1 MAYTKEQMASAAAV
15 IDSGKGVNKKVK
27 VSNASL
33 SAGSYEGAMARREA
47 SGGRVGDGRYDKDAY
62 VYRPETNTFYDTE
75 AIQKAKDSFTN
86 WMTAGKGANN
96 KNWGYDMS
104 DPEDV
109 NRYYSGQISKKYEA
123 GYGTD
128 SFSQWLKEN
137 GLPQADYFDSKYY
150 KDAYAS
156 VLADRVE
163 KQKAKNFKKAVA
175 REAWSTASDPMN
187 ITGDDI
193 AAAAQRIQLSNP
205 IYKDIELYNPKDSDS
220 SYDSYLSPAL
230 AEQTAQA
237 KEQKNRTG
245 KLSLDDVM
253 SDIARYQNRVNA
265 KVEQAQEQQQEE
277 TVKTQNIINTAIAD
291 SGFSVEIDKRVGLAR
306 DSKLKEYNSNKQ
318 KKQTASDIA
327 IAAMREAGYSNQDIQ
342 KAIRQDG
349 RLSYSESTEG
359 KANEAER
366 IARRD
371 SSDAT
376 SAKILN
382 GMDSFTQ
389 GAVDKAKRLGNMGT
403 SAQQGFSPISM
414 MEGYGMSA
422 QETQAVNNYVDTTR
436 AILETQGYNGLEID
450 NALRRADLGEYIP
463 TATARTNYATY
474 TLQECGL
481 TDEQIQQVLATYTEE
496 DWKNVD
502 KDMMASDYVENSMA
516 DQLANSIIS
525 MPIRAALSIACG
537 AVGLVDMS
545 AATISGRTEL
555 WKFTDELQDMSAW
568 WTQFAHDRNHKVI
581 STAAD
586 VGAEIMRMRATSLI
600 GSVLTPAATTTS
612 GSAAGTNF
620 LFNFMQKN
628 ASRMPFVAS
637 SIGNYYL
644 EAVNNGATPRMAAL
658 YATPAGLLEGY
669 LESLEMGEVLQ
680 HSFGMNIVGK
690 KIAASGL
697 SANFKQFAITKG
709 MPFINFALG
718 TIGEGLEEAASY
730 YGSSIARMAT
740 WDKGYEMDFS
750 EMWDNAK
757 GGLLIGGI
765 MNGLSMGAHTQ
776 SYKYASEIYKGTGG
790 NYAAYLDSF
799 MSAMHME
806 NMNDVQRQALID
818 KYNSGEINVSRDAA
832 INAGVE
838 IQTNAEVVAAKKQ
851 AVESAENDA
860 AVKVE
865 NANNKVTQ
873 AEQRL
878 ASIDDPDPVKKGK
891 KLTQAARE
899 LTSAKAAASQAAS
912 EGQKKVDTAT
922 ADYKSEAAKA
932 KRKNA
937 ANQQLV
943 DEYHASKYCSDIE
956 AETDIAVEAAVT
968 AEDIAS
974 LESLLQSEKEKLA
987 AMPYQ
992 NSKAAIR
999 RKDRIAKLE
1008 NQIASAKSS
1017 LNAAV
1022 SPAAVDPTANTN
1034 ADANTAQNGIDNIK
1048 NGVAQTANEKY
1059 NNNRGDING
1068 AENGSQAQA
1077 GGNAGISG
1085 QIVTVP
1091 YSGMA
1096 QGLPGMDGRAD
1107 YRGIGSPVKDIIRQQ
1122 GATPVDLRTASDPS
1136 SFYAAISEAKQ
1147 GNPHGAFVTAHD
1159 VSEYGDMKMFLS
1171 DDNGVGVAVTKDGD
1185 IVSVFKNPNISKARK
1200 AVSSILL
1207 TAIDNGGVKLDNYNG
1222 ELSRMYL
1229 AHGFIP
1235 VARTA
1240 FVDEYA
1246 PSDWNYERDGRPDII
1261 FWMHNGNDVETV
1273 ARNIGT
1279 QEMPDLKALPL
1290 MEYDEAAAYRDG
1302 LITKNASANSTLKDL
1317 GANTPTPA
1325 VQEAPQRA
1333 EQPVFRESRT
1343 ATNTL
1348 SKVVGEDVLQQLR
1361 EYEPNLLE
1369 HEVVSNSRSMEL
1381 AAQKIEEKGID
1392 GTEYE
1397 LLDDNR
1403 VWENGDADASMSII
1417 TKRIEDGDMMS
1428 AAILA
1433 QNLAERETKA
1443 GQQIQELAKW
1453 TKTSA
1458 GMVTEAA
1465 RNTQKAL
1472 ENAKPIVKDAVKS
1485 DTKAVKKANKK
1496 AQKEAAD
1503 AAGKKLA
1510 SDTAKSVDPAE
1521 LLARKIVN
1529 ATKPRTVEEA
1539 DFVKRVVQDLF
1550 GVAKESPIVTPGE
1563 ATDNTYSRVGKA
1575 YSDIGK
1581 YSDIWERAQE
1591 VVLQTMGDTPE
1602 VRQALAGYFT
1612 KENRPIVP
1620 ESLLKKAYKKA
1631 TDELG
1636 IDMSKLIRKTAGNV
1650 DAMRNELVNYLVST
1664 TGVSEDGAVAL
1675 AMEANRM
1682 FNNAEAQARAKY
1694 LRGVFRT
1701 KSFNEAAT
1709 NALIDIESMVNAGA
1723 LIDIEFADQ
1732 IEAKLNEKLRKA
1744 IKESGY
1750 SIGDIVA
1757 RGANGELEALAHFVT
1772 DVSGID
1778 VNSADMETVLNA
1790 AIDTFGNVL
1799 DEFKTTQLDKLYE
1812 KLTAKQNNSTA
1823 ADKRKPTEAEKAIN
1837 NWILGLYNDSRFT
1850 DEIKAANGI
1859 PILTEADIQQ
1869 IADYMQVYN
1878 TSTDERAAKEAA
1890 YRAGQI
1896 VASKQGD
1903 GSVKDKVRALSYMNM
1918 LLNFKTGIKNF
1929 SANLPMYVT
1938 ETLKDV
1944 PGTLLDKVV
1953 SKYFGTGRTT
1963 NAFTT
1968 ERFSGQ
1974 LNSFGKGMKDAVLDM
1989 VHDVNTSPIP
1999 GRVEDVRANTFKSAA
2014 MNRLE
2019 RLVGQYMQLGDRAW
2033 AQMAYD
2039 GRLGELKSLGYDITT
2054 EAAAK
2059 DAELYM
2065 LDRVF
2070 QNNSVLAQKAVNI
2083 RNSMGVLGDLI
2094 LPFAQ
2099 TPANIAD
2106 KLLDYSPVGLARAIK
2121 QLGTETDIRTH
2132 TASSEFNQKLFV
2144 DRVSRS
2150 LTGTGILALGMAM
2163 AAKGLLTREPE
2174 DEATRSLT
2182 RQAGANA
2189 YAIKIGDTYHTINWS
2204 EPAGSLLIIGA
2215 ALQSMFS
2222 ADSAKDVLS
2231 IAWDAA
2237 IGGVNAFFNNS
2248 FLSSFADLLSSDTPA
2263 DAIFDSLLSGSSRIV
2278 ASQIGAI
2285 ARATD
2290 KYERDTYDPNVLKR
2304 QVNYI
2309 ISRVPGLRQTLP
2321 IKVGTDGQYQL
2332 ASAGS
2337 SLGERILN
2345 TMFIPGYAT
2354 RETDDPVNQELYRL
2368 YNEGYD
2374 EQVLPSANYKINGHK
2389 LTGEERR
2396 EYQTIIGQIS
2406 HSLAAQVINTKEYQ
2420 QATDA
2425 EKAAM
2430 LEDGISEVWQH
2441 PDVKAFKKRFKK

>member
-1 MAYTKEQMASAAAV
+1 M
-15 IDSGKGVNKKVK
+15 
-27 VSNASL
+27 
-33 SAGSYEGAMARREA
+33 
-47 SGGRVGDGRYDKDAY
+47 
-62 VYRPETNTFYDTE
+62 
-75 AIQKAKDSFTN
+75 
-86 WMTAGKGANN
+86 
-96 KNWGYDMS
+96 
-104 DPEDV
+104 
-109 NRYYSGQISKKYEA
+109 
-123 GYGTD
+123 
-128 SFSQWLKEN
+128 
-137 GLPQADYFDSKYY
+137 
-150 KDAYAS
+150 
-156 VLADRVE
+156 
-163 KQKAKNFKKAVA
+163 
-175 REAWSTASDPMN
+175 
-187 ITGDDI
+187 
-193 AAAAQRIQLSNP
+193 
-205 IYKDIELYNPKDSDS
+205 
-220 SYDSYLSPAL
+220 
-230 AEQTAQA
+230 
-237 KEQKNRTG
+237 
-245 KLSLDDVM
+245 
-253 SDIARYQNRVNA
+253 
-265 KVEQAQEQQQEE
+265 
-277 TVKTQNIINTAIAD
+277 
-291 SGFSVEIDKRVGLAR
+291 
-306 DSKLKEYNSNKQ
+306 
-318 KKQTASDIA
+318 
-327 IAAMREAGYSNQDIQ
+327 
-342 KAIRQDG
+342 
-349 RLSYSESTEG
+349 
-359 KANEAER
+359 
-366 IARRD
+366 
-371 SSDAT
+371 
-376 SAKILN
+376 
-382 GMDSFTQ
+382 
-389 GAVDKAKRLGNMGT
+389 
-403 SAQQGFSPISM
+403 
-414 MEGYGMSA
+414 
-422 QETQAVNNYVDTTR
+422 
-436 AILETQGYNGLEID
+436 
-450 NALRRADLGEYIP
+450 
-463 TATARTNYATY
+463 
-474 TLQECGL
+474 
-481 TDEQIQQVLATYTEE
+481 
-496 DWKNVD
+496 
-502 KDMMASDYVENSMA
+502 
-516 DQLANSIIS
+516 
-525 MPIRAALSIACG
+525 
-537 AVGLVDMS
+537 
-545 AATISGRTEL
+545 
-555 WKFTDELQDMSAW
+555 
-568 WTQFAHDRNHKVI
+568 
-581 STAAD
+581 
-586 VGAEIMRMRATSLI
+586 
-600 GSVLTPAATTTS
+600 
-612 GSAAGTNF
+612 
-620 LFNFMQKN
+620 
-628 ASRMPFVAS
+628 
-637 SIGNYYL
+637 
-644 EAVNNGATPRMAAL
+644 
-658 YATPAGLLEGY
+658 
-669 LESLEMGEVLQ
+669 
-680 HSFGMNIVGK
+680 
-690 KIAASGL
+690 
-697 SANFKQFAITKG
+697 
-709 MPFINFALG
+709 
-718 TIGEGLEEAASY
+718 
-730 YGSSIARMAT
+730 
-740 WDKGYEMDFS
+740 
-750 EMWDNAK
+750 
-757 GGLLIGGI
+757 
-765 MNGLSMGAHTQ
+765 
-776 SYKYASEIYKGTGG
+776 
-790 NYAAYLDSF
+790 
-799 MSAMHME
+799 
-806 NMNDVQRQALID
+806 
-818 KYNSGEINVSRDAA
+818 
-832 INAGVE
+832 
-838 IQTNAEVVAAKKQ
+838 
-851 AVESAENDA
+851 
-860 AVKVE
+860 
-865 NANNKVTQ
+865 
-873 AEQRL
+873 
-878 ASIDDPDPVKKGK
+878 
-891 KLTQAARE
+891 
-899 LTSAKAAASQAAS
+899 
-912 EGQKKVDTAT
+912 
-922 ADYKSEAAKA
+922 
-932 KRKNA
+932 
-937 ANQQLV
+937 
-943 DEYHASKYCSDIE
+943 
-956 AETDIAVEAAVT
+956 
-968 AEDIAS
+968 
-974 LESLLQSEKEKLA
+974 
-987 AMPYQ
+987 
-992 NSKAAIR
+992 
-999 RKDRIAKLE
+999 
-1008 NQIASAKSS
+1008 
-1017 LNAAV
+1017 
-1022 SPAAVDPTANTN
+1022 
-1034 ADANTAQNGIDNIK
+1034 
-1048 NGVAQTANEKY
+1048 
-1059 NNNRGDING
+1059 
-1068 AENGSQAQA
+1068 
-1077 GGNAGISG
+1077 
-1085 QIVTVP
+1085 
-1091 YSGMA
+1091 
-1096 QGLPGMDGRAD
+1096 
-1107 YRGIGSPVKDIIRQQ
+1107 
-1122 GATPVDLRTASDPS
+1122 
-1136 SFYAAISEAKQ
+1136 
-1147 GNPHGAFVTAHD
+1147 
-1159 VSEYGDMKMFLS
+1159 
-1171 DDNGVGVAVTKDGD
+1171 
-1185 IVSVFKNPNISKARK
+1185 
-1200 AVSSILL
+1200 
-1207 TAIDNGGVKLDNYNG
+1207 
-1222 ELSRMYL
+1222 
-1229 AHGFIP
+1229 
-1235 VARTA
+1235 
-1240 FVDEYA
+1240 
-1246 PSDWNYERDGRPDII
+1246 
-1261 FWMHNGNDVETV
+1261 
-1273 ARNIGT
+1273 
-1279 QEMPDLKALPL
+1279 
-1290 MEYDEAAAYRDG
+1290 
-1302 LITKNASANSTLKDL
+1302 
-1317 GANTPTPA
+1317 
-1325 VQEAPQRA
+1325 QEAPQRA

-1472 ENAKPIVKDAVKS
+1472 ENAKPIVKDTVKS
-1485 DTKAVKKANKK
+1485 DTKAVKNANKK

-1778 VNSADMETVLNA
+1778 VNRADMETVLNA

-1837 NWILGLYNDSRFT
+1837 NWVLGLYNDSRFT

-2019 RLVGQYMQLGDRAW
+2019 RRVGQYMQLGDRAW

-2070 QNNSVLAQKAVNI
+2070 QNNSVLAQKAVSA
-2083 RNSMGVLGDLI
+2083 RNAFGVFGDLI

-2215 ALQSMFS
+2215 TLQSMFS

-2231 IAWDAA
+2231 IAYDAA
-2237 IGGVNAFFNNS
+2237 SGGVNAFFNNS

-2263 DAIFDSLLSGSSRIV
+2263 DAIFDSLMSGSSRIV
-2278 ASQIGAI
+2278 ASQVGAV

>member
-1 MAYTKEQMASAAAV
+1 MAYTKEQMASAAGV
-15 IDSGKGVNKKVK
+15 IDSGKGVNKKVN
-27 VSNASL
+27 VSNESL

-75 AIQKAKDSFTN
+75 AVQKAKDSFTN

-163 KQKAKNFKKAVA
+163 KQKAKNFKKAVVQ
-175 REAWSTASDPMN
+175 EVWSTASDRMN
-187 ITGDDI
+187 ITDEEMVS
-193 AAAAQRIQLSNP
+193 AYQRVLLNNP
-205 IYKDIELYNPKDSDS
+205 EYKDIEIYNPKDKDTDYSDYS
-220 SYDSYLSPAL
+220 SPIL
-230 AEQTAQA
+230 AEQAA
-237 KEQKNRTG
+237 KEKDEKNRVG
-245 KLSLDDVM
+245 KL
-253 SDIARYQNRVNA
+253 DISEIRGDLEALQKQQTYYETRDEALAQKASAQKAN
-265 KVEQAQEQQQEE
+265 QAQS
-277 TVKTQNIINTAIAD
+277 IINDAISK
-291 SGFSVEIDKRVGLAR
+291 SGYSIDIDKRVGLAR

-318 KKQTASDIA
+318 KKQAASDIA

-389 GAVDKAKRLGNMGT
+389 GAVDKAKKLGNMGT
-403 SAQQGFSPISM
+403 SAQRGWSPISM
-414 MEGYGMSA
+414 MEGYGMSE
-422 QETQAVNNYVDTTR
+422 QETRAVNSYVDTTR
-436 AILETQGYNGLEID
+436 AVLEAQGYEPLEID

-463 TATARTNYATY
+463 IETARVNYSTY
-474 TLQECGL
+474 TLKECGL

-537 AVGLVDMS
+537 AVGLVDMG
-545 AATISGRTEL
+545 AAAISGRKEL
-555 WKFTDELQDMSAW
+555 WKFTDDLQELSAW
-568 WTQFAHDRNHKVI
+568 VTQFSHDRNHEII

-600 GSVLTPAATTTS
+600 GSALTPAATTTS

-628 ASRMPFVAS
+628 ASRLPFISGA
-637 SIGNYYL
+637 IGNYYL
-644 EAVNNGATPRMAAL
+644 EAVNGGAAPRMAAL
-658 YATPAGLLEGY
+658 YAIPAGALEGY

-697 SANFKQFAITKG
+697 SANFKRFAITKG

-891 KLTQAARE
+891 KLAQAARE
-899 LTSAKAAASQAAS
+899 LTAAKAAASQTAS

-1048 NGVAQTANEKY
+1048 NGVAEVVDAGQLQEATEVDVESADP
-1059 NNNRGDING
+1059 GS
-1068 AENGSQAQA
+1068 AEN
-1077 GGNAGISG
+1077 I
-1085 QIVTVP
+1085 
-1091 YSGMA
+1091 
-1096 QGLPGMDGRAD
+1096 
-1107 YRGIGSPVKDIIRQQ
+1107 
-1122 GATPVDLRTASDPS
+1122 
-1136 SFYAAISEAKQ
+1136 
-1147 GNPHGAFVTAHD
+1147 NP
-1159 VSEYGDMKMFLS
+1159 
-1171 DDNGVGVAVTKDGD
+1171 
-1185 IVSVFKNPNISKARK
+1185 
-1200 AVSSILL
+1200 
-1207 TAIDNGGVKLDNYNG
+1207 
-1222 ELSRMYL
+1222 
-1229 AHGFIP
+1229 
-1235 VARTA
+1235 
-1240 FVDEYA
+1240 
-1246 PSDWNYERDGRPDII
+1246 
-1261 FWMHNGNDVETV
+1261 
-1273 ARNIGT
+1273 
-1279 QEMPDLKALPL
+1279 Q
-1290 MEYDEAAAYRDG
+1290 
-1302 LITKNASANSTLKDL
+1302 LKDL

-1485 DTKAVKKANKK
+1485 DTKAVKNANKK

-1989 VHDVNTSPIP
+1989 VHHVNTSPIP
-1999 GRVEDVRANTFKSAA
+1999 GRVEDVRANTFKSEA

-2215 ALQSMFS
+2215 TLQSMFS

-2231 IAWDAA
+2231 IAYDAA
-2237 IGGVNAFFNNS
+2237 SGGVNAFFNNS

-2278 ASQIGAI
+2278 ASQVGAV

>member
-1 MAYTKEQMASAAAV
+1 MAKTQAEVRAAKDAALAKHDNNKSSPTHQSSRSKMGQQTVSAASSRSNTASYSGSSGSTSNGKFTV
-15 IDSGKGVNKKVK
+15 TGPIQRYSSAPTESDKNQRKNDYFESKYGYKTRSFGKDTYDSE
-27 VSNASL
+27 AFD
-33 SAGSYEGAMARREA
+33 SARDTFM
-47 SGGRVGDGRYDKDAY
+47 DWM
-62 VYRPETNTFYDTE
+62 TNTGT
-75 AIQKAKDSFTN
+75 K
-86 WMTAGKGANN
+86 GGANN
-96 KNWGYDMS
+96 KKYGYDWS

-109 NRYYSGQISKKYEA
+109 ARFNNRQVSKKYEA
-123 GYGTD
+123 SYSND
-128 SFSQWLKEN
+128 PLDQWLKAN
-137 GLPQADYFDSKYY
+137 GQASADFFNSTYY
-150 KDAYAS
+150 RNAYS
-156 VLADRVE
+156 TVMSDRIE
-163 KQKAKNFKKAVA
+163 KQKARDFKNAVV
-175 REAWSTASDPMN
+175 REAWSTANDPMN
-187 ITGDDI
+187 ITDEEMV
-193 AAAAQRIQLSNP
+193 AAYQRVKRSNP
-205 IYKDIELYNPKDSDS
+205 IYDSIEIYNPKDNDTDFSD
-220 SYDSYLSPAL
+220 YASPLL
-230 AEQTAQA
+230 AEQAAQEESEIKRA
-237 KEQKNRTG
+237 G
-245 KLSLDDVM
+245 KL
-253 SDIARYQNRVNA
+253 DISEIWGDLEALQKQQTYYETRDEALAQKASAQKAN
-265 KVEQAQEQQQEE
+265 QAQS
-277 TVKTQNIINTAIAD
+277 IINDAISK
-291 SGFSVEIDKRVGLAR
+291 SGFSVEIDKRIGLAR
-306 DSKLKEYNSNKQ
+306 DSKLNEYNNNKQ
-318 KKQTASDIA
+318 KKQAASDSA
-327 IAAMREAGYSNQDIQ
+327 IAAMREAGYSNHDIQ
-342 KAIRQDG
+342 KTIRQDG

-366 IARRD
+366 IKRRD

-389 GAVDKAKRLGNMGT
+389 GAVDKAKKLGNMGT
-403 SAQQGFSPISM
+403 SSQQGFSPISM
-414 MEGYGMSA
+414 MEGYGLSE
-422 QETQAVNNYVDTTR
+422 QETRAVNSYIDTAT
-436 AILETQGYNGLEID
+436 AVLEAQGYEPFEID

-463 TATARTNYATY
+463 KERVRVNYSTY
-474 TLQECGL
+474 TLKECGL
-481 TDEQIQQVLATYTEE
+481 TDEQIQKELATYTEE

-537 AVGLVDMS
+537 AVGLVDMG
-545 AATISGRTEL
+545 AAAISGRKEL

-586 VGAEIMRMRATSLI
+586 VGAEIMRMRATALI
-600 GSVLTPAATTTS
+600 GSALTPAATTTS
-612 GSAAGTNF
+612 SSAAGTDF

-628 ASRMPFVAS
+628 ASHLPFISGA
-637 SIGNYYL
+637 IGNYYL
-644 EAVNNGATPRMAAL
+644 EAVNGGATPRMAAL
-658 YATPAGLLEGY
+658 YAIPAGALEGY

-709 MPFINFALG
+709 MPFVNFALG

-878 ASIDDPDPVKKGK
+878 AGIDDPDPVKKGK

-899 LTSAKAAASQAAS
+899 LTAAKAAASQTAS

-937 ANQQLV
+937 ANQQMV

-968 AEDIAS
+968 AEDVAS

-1022 SPAAVDPTANTN
+1022 SPSAVDPTANTN
-1034 ADANTAQNGIDNIK
+1034 ADANTAQNGIDTIK
-1048 NGVAQTANEKY
+1048 NGVVEVVDAGQLQEATQVDVESADP
-1059 NNNRGDING
+1059 GS
-1068 AENGSQAQA
+1068 AEN
-1077 GGNAGISG
+1077 I
-1085 QIVTVP
+1085 
-1091 YSGMA
+1091 
-1096 QGLPGMDGRAD
+1096 
-1107 YRGIGSPVKDIIRQQ
+1107 
-1122 GATPVDLRTASDPS
+1122 
-1136 SFYAAISEAKQ
+1136 
-1147 GNPHGAFVTAHD
+1147 NPQF
-1159 VSEYGDMKMFLS
+1159 
-1171 DDNGVGVAVTKDGD
+1171 
-1185 IVSVFKNPNISKARK
+1185 
-1200 AVSSILL
+1200 
-1207 TAIDNGGVKLDNYNG
+1207 
-1222 ELSRMYL
+1222 
-1229 AHGFIP
+1229 
-1235 VARTA
+1235 
-1240 FVDEYA
+1240 
-1246 PSDWNYERDGRPDII
+1246 
-1261 FWMHNGNDVETV
+1261 
-1273 ARNIGT
+1273 
-1279 QEMPDLKALPL
+1279 
-1290 MEYDEAAAYRDG
+1290 
-1302 LITKNASANSTLKDL
+1302 KDL

-1472 ENAKPIVKDAVKS
+1472 ENAKPIVKDTVKS
-1485 DTKAVKKANKK
+1485 DTKAVKNANKK

-1575 YSDIGK
+1575 HSDIGK

-1709 NALIDIESMVNAGA
+1709 NALTDIESMVNAGA

-1744 IKESGY
+1744 IRESGY

-1778 VNSADMETVLNA
+1778 VNRADMETVLNA

-1999 GRVEDVRANTFKSAA
+1999 GRVEDVRANTFKSEA

-2019 RLVGQYMQLGDRAW
+2019 RRVGQYMQLGDRAW

-2070 QNNSVLAQKAVNI
+2070 QNNSVLAQKAVSA
-2083 RNSMGVLGDLI
+2083 RNAFGVFGDLI

-2215 ALQSMFS
+2215 TLQSMFS
-2222 ADSAKDVLS
+2222 ADSAKDVVS
-2231 IAWDAA
+2231 IAYDAA
-2237 IGGVNAFFNNS
+2237 SGGVNAFFNNS

-2263 DAIFDSLLSGSSRIV
+2263 DAIFDSLMSGSSRIV
-2278 ASQIGAI
+2278 ASQVGAV

-2290 KYERDTYDPNVLKR
+2290 KYERDTYDPNALKR

>member
-1 MAYTKEQMASAAAV
+1 MAYTKEQMASAAGV
-15 IDSGKGVNKKVK
+15 IDSGKGVNKKVN
-27 VSNASL
+27 VSNESL

-75 AIQKAKDSFTN
+75 AVQKAKDSFTN

-123 GYGTD
+123 GYGKD

-137 GLPQADYFDSKYY
+137 GLPQANYFDSKYY

-163 KQKAKNFKKAVA
+163 KQKTKNFKKAVA

-205 IYKDIELYNPKDSDS
+205 IYKDIELYNPKDSDP
-220 SYDSYLSPAL
+220 SYESYLSPAL

-237 KEQKNRTG
+237 KEQKNRAG

-306 DSKLKEYNSNKQ
+306 DSKLNEYNNNKK
-318 KKQTASDIA
+318 KKQAASDSA

-389 GAVDKAKRLGNMGT
+389 GAVDKAKKLGNMGT
-403 SAQQGFSPISM
+403 SSQKGFSPISM
-414 MEGYGMSA
+414 MEGYGLSE
-422 QETQAVNNYVDTTR
+422 QETRAVNSYIDTAT
-436 AILETQGYNGLEID
+436 AVLEAQGYEPLEID

-463 TATARTNYATY
+463 KERARVNYSTY
-474 TLQECGL
+474 TLKECGL
-481 TDEQIQQVLATYTEE
+481 TDEQIQDVLGTYSED

-537 AVGLVDMS
+537 AVGLVDMG
-545 AATISGRTEL
+545 AAAISGRKEL
-555 WKFTDELQDMSAW
+555 WKFTDDLQELSAW
-568 WTQFAHDRNHKVI
+568 VTQFSHDRNHEII

-600 GSVLTPAATTTS
+600 GSALTPAATTTS

-628 ASRMPFVAS
+628 ASRLPFISGA
-637 SIGNYYL
+637 IGNYYL
-644 EAVNNGATPRMAAL
+644 EAVNGGATPRMAAL
-658 YATPAGLLEGY
+658 YAIPAGALEGY

-838 IQTNAEVVAAKKQ
+838 IQTNAEAVAAKKQ

-878 ASIDDPDPVKKGK
+878 AGIDDPDPVKKGK

-899 LTSAKAAASQAAS
+899 LTAAKAAASQTAS

-937 ANQQLV
+937 ANQQMV
-943 DEYHASKYCSDIE
+943 DEYHASKYCSDLE
-956 AETDIAVEAAVT
+956 RDT
-968 AEDIAS
+968 ANA
-974 LESLLQSEKEKLA
+974 
-987 AMPYQ
+987 
-992 NSKAAIR
+992 
-999 RKDRIAKLE
+999 
-1008 NQIASAKSS
+1008 

-1034 ADANTAQNGIDNIK
+1034 ADVNTAQNGIDNIK
-1048 NGVAQTANEKY
+1048 NGVAQAANEKY

-1077 GGNAGISG
+1077 GGNAGVSG
-1085 QIVTVP
+1085 QTVTVP

-1096 QGLPGMDGRAD
+1096 QGLPGMDRRTD
-1107 YRGIGSPVKDIIRQQ
+1107 YRGIGSPVKDIIQQQ
-1122 GATPVDLRTASDPS
+1122 GATPVDLRTAADPS

-1185 IVSVFKNPNISKARK
+1185 IVSVFKNPNISKSRK

-1325 VQEAPQRA
+1325 ELKQ
-1333 EQPVFRESRT
+1333 SKMY
-1343 ATNTL
+1343 TNTY
-1348 SKVVGEDVLQQLR
+1348 D
-1361 EYEPNLLE
+1361 
-1369 HEVVSNSRSMEL
+1369 
-1381 AAQKIEEKGID
+1381 
-1392 GTEYE
+1392 
-1397 LLDDNR
+1397 
-1403 VWENGDADASMSII
+1403 
-1417 TKRIEDGDMMS
+1417 
-1428 AAILA
+1428 
-1433 QNLAERETKA
+1433 
-1443 GQQIQELAKW
+1443 KW
-1453 TKTSA
+1453 
-1458 GMVTEAA
+1458 
-1465 RNTQKAL
+1465 L
-1472 ENAKPIVKDAVKS
+1472 
-1485 DTKAVKKANKK
+1485 
-1496 AQKEAAD
+1496 
-1503 AAGKKLA
+1503 
-1510 SDTAKSVDPAE
+1510 
-1521 LLARKIVN
+1521 
-1529 ATKPRTVEEA
+1529 
-1539 DFVKRVVQDLF
+1539 
-1550 GVAKESPIVTPGE
+1550 
-1563 ATDNTYSRVGKA
+1563 
-1575 YSDIGK
+1575 
-1581 YSDIWERAQE
+1581 
-1591 VVLQTMGDTPE
+1591 
-1602 VRQALAGYFT
+1602 
-1612 KENRPIVP
+1612 
-1620 ESLLKKAYKKA
+1620 
-1631 TDELG
+1631 
-1636 IDMSKLIRKTAGNV
+1636 
-1650 DAMRNELVNYLVST
+1650 
-1664 TGVSEDGAVAL
+1664 
-1675 AMEANRM
+1675 
-1682 FNNAEAQARAKY
+1682 
-1694 LRGVFRT
+1694 
-1701 KSFNEAAT
+1701 
-1709 NALIDIESMVNAGA
+1709 
-1723 LIDIEFADQ
+1723 
-1732 IEAKLNEKLRKA
+1732 
-1744 IKESGY
+1744 
-1750 SIGDIVA
+1750 
-1757 RGANGELEALAHFVT
+1757 
-1772 DVSGID
+1772 
-1778 VNSADMETVLNA
+1778 
-1790 AIDTFGNVL
+1790 
-1799 DEFKTTQLDKLYE
+1799 
-1812 KLTAKQNNSTA
+1812 
-1823 ADKRKPTEAEKAIN
+1823 
-1837 NWILGLYNDSRFT
+1837 
-1850 DEIKAANGI
+1850 
-1859 PILTEADIQQ
+1859 
-1869 IADYMQVYN
+1869 
-1878 TSTDERAAKEAA
+1878 
-1890 YRAGQI
+1890 
-1896 VASKQGD
+1896 
-1903 GSVKDKVRALSYMNM
+1903 
-1918 LLNFKTGIKNF
+1918 
-1929 SANLPMYVT
+1929 
-1938 ETLKDV
+1938 
-1944 PGTLLDKVV
+1944 
-1953 SKYFGTGRTT
+1953 
-1963 NAFTT
+1963 
-1968 ERFSGQ
+1968 
-1974 LNSFGKGMKDAVLDM
+1974 
-1989 VHDVNTSPIP
+1989 
-1999 GRVEDVRANTFKSAA
+1999 
-2014 MNRLE
+2014 
-2019 RLVGQYMQLGDRAW
+2019 
-2033 AQMAYD
+2033 
-2039 GRLGELKSLGYDITT
+2039 
-2054 EAAAK
+2054 
-2059 DAELYM
+2059 
-2065 LDRVF
+2065 
-2070 QNNSVLAQKAVNI
+2070 
-2083 RNSMGVLGDLI
+2083 
-2094 LPFAQ
+2094 
-2099 TPANIAD
+2099 
-2106 KLLDYSPVGLARAIK
+2106 
-2121 QLGTETDIRTH
+2121 
-2132 TASSEFNQKLFV
+2132 
-2144 DRVSRS
+2144 
-2150 LTGTGILALGMAM
+2150 
-2163 AAKGLLTREPE
+2163 
-2174 DEATRSLT
+2174 
-2182 RQAGANA
+2182 
-2189 YAIKIGDTYHTINWS
+2189 
-2204 EPAGSLLIIGA
+2204 
-2215 ALQSMFS
+2215 
-2222 ADSAKDVLS
+2222 
-2231 IAWDAA
+2231 
-2237 IGGVNAFFNNS
+2237 
-2248 FLSSFADLLSSDTPA
+2248 
-2263 DAIFDSLLSGSSRIV
+2263 
-2278 ASQIGAI
+2278 
-2285 ARATD
+2285 
-2290 KYERDTYDPNVLKR
+2290 
-2304 QVNYI
+2304 
-2309 ISRVPGLRQTLP
+2309 
-2321 IKVGTDGQYQL
+2321 
-2332 ASAGS
+2332 
-2337 SLGERILN
+2337 
-2345 TMFIPGYAT
+2345 
-2354 RETDDPVNQELYRL
+2354 
-2368 YNEGYD
+2368 
-2374 EQVLPSANYKINGHK
+2374 
-2389 LTGEERR
+2389 
-2396 EYQTIIGQIS
+2396 
-2406 HSLAAQVINTKEYQ
+2406 
-2420 QATDA
+2420 TDA
-2425 EKAAM
+2425 EKAADSVENSVYAVSKESDSIAM
-2430 LEDGISEVWQH
+2430 AKERVRASIDKTGGIDEAIHDLAHGSWDAPDVDTAMLIGETLRAEAAETGDYTKLNDWKKEIQRHMTESGQAIQALAKWTRDSSIGAETALDKAVADINKQNQKRIDSGKMAPIEVNPELLAELNNTQTRAERDAVMNKIAADIGSKMPAGILDKIRAWRYLSMLGNPRTVLRNLIGNEIMSDVLWTSKDAVGAALEKVMGVDQSQRTKALAFGDAYKANKAYAATTLDDARTALEDSSRYDTKSGIERAIDENRQIFKFKPVEKWREATNWALSKGDTVFLEKQYKRSFAQIMTARGYTPDTMTAKQRSECMSYAINEAKRSTFHDASVVADAISKFENRNVVTKILVGGVL
-2441 PDVKAFKKRFKK
+2441 PFKKTPINVLARGVDFSPIGLIQGTAQYVTKVKSGEMSAAQAVDKISSGLTGSALMALGFFLAKSGIITGGNEDEDKYYMSDLGHQDFALNLGDGKSVTIDWAAPATIPLFMGVALNSTLEGEIADGENKLDALINTLSGITDPLVEMSMLQGLQDTLEAAAKATKNGESMIWGLTKNAAYNYVSSFIPTIGGQIARTVDPVRRDTSGDPTTAAGKELDKVANKMQAKIPGLASDLQPYINVWGEQEINEHSWPVRLLEQTILPGYLDKVDMTPVDVELTRLYSVTQDPSVVPSNYPYRTLKSGDERYVLTADEYTEFKIENGRAMYAAAEDAINSSQYSRMSDDEKASYVAKAIKDAQSDILKRYKKKYLGK

>member
-1 MAYTKEQMASAAAV
+1 M
-15 IDSGKGVNKKVK
+15 D
-27 VSNASL
+27 
-33 SAGSYEGAMARREA
+33 RR
-47 SGGRVGDGRYDKDAY
+47 
-62 VYRPETNTFYDTE
+62 T
-75 AIQKAKDSFTN
+75 
-86 WMTAGKGANN
+86 
-96 KNWGYDMS
+96 
-104 DPEDV
+104 
-109 NRYYSGQISKKYEA
+109 
-123 GYGTD
+123 
-128 SFSQWLKEN
+128 
-137 GLPQADYFDSKYY
+137 
-150 KDAYAS
+150 
-156 VLADRVE
+156 
-163 KQKAKNFKKAVA
+163 
-175 REAWSTASDPMN
+175 
-187 ITGDDI
+187 
-193 AAAAQRIQLSNP
+193 
-205 IYKDIELYNPKDSDS
+205 
-220 SYDSYLSPAL
+220 
-230 AEQTAQA
+230 
-237 KEQKNRTG
+237 
-245 KLSLDDVM
+245 
-253 SDIARYQNRVNA
+253 
-265 KVEQAQEQQQEE
+265 
-277 TVKTQNIINTAIAD
+277 
-291 SGFSVEIDKRVGLAR
+291 
-306 DSKLKEYNSNKQ
+306 
-318 KKQTASDIA
+318 
-327 IAAMREAGYSNQDIQ
+327 
-342 KAIRQDG
+342 
-349 RLSYSESTEG
+349 
-359 KANEAER
+359 
-366 IARRD
+366 
-371 SSDAT
+371 
-376 SAKILN
+376 
-382 GMDSFTQ
+382 
-389 GAVDKAKRLGNMGT
+389 
-403 SAQQGFSPISM
+403 
-414 MEGYGMSA
+414 
-422 QETQAVNNYVDTTR
+422 
-436 AILETQGYNGLEID
+436 
-450 NALRRADLGEYIP
+450 
-463 TATARTNYATY
+463 
-474 TLQECGL
+474 
-481 TDEQIQQVLATYTEE
+481 
-496 DWKNVD
+496 
-502 KDMMASDYVENSMA
+502 
-516 DQLANSIIS
+516 
-525 MPIRAALSIACG
+525 
-537 AVGLVDMS
+537 
-545 AATISGRTEL
+545 
-555 WKFTDELQDMSAW
+555 
-568 WTQFAHDRNHKVI
+568 
-581 STAAD
+581 
-586 VGAEIMRMRATSLI
+586 
-600 GSVLTPAATTTS
+600 
-612 GSAAGTNF
+612 
-620 LFNFMQKN
+620 
-628 ASRMPFVAS
+628 
-637 SIGNYYL
+637 
-644 EAVNNGATPRMAAL
+644 
-658 YATPAGLLEGY
+658 
-669 LESLEMGEVLQ
+669 
-680 HSFGMNIVGK
+680 
-690 KIAASGL
+690 
-697 SANFKQFAITKG
+697 
-709 MPFINFALG
+709 
-718 TIGEGLEEAASY
+718 
-730 YGSSIARMAT
+730 
-740 WDKGYEMDFS
+740 
-750 EMWDNAK
+750 
-757 GGLLIGGI
+757 
-765 MNGLSMGAHTQ
+765 
-776 SYKYASEIYKGTGG
+776 
-790 NYAAYLDSF
+790 
-799 MSAMHME
+799 
-806 NMNDVQRQALID
+806 
-818 KYNSGEINVSRDAA
+818 
-832 INAGVE
+832 
-838 IQTNAEVVAAKKQ
+838 
-851 AVESAENDA
+851 
-860 AVKVE
+860 
-865 NANNKVTQ
+865 
-873 AEQRL
+873 
-878 ASIDDPDPVKKGK
+878 
-891 KLTQAARE
+891 
-899 LTSAKAAASQAAS
+899 
-912 EGQKKVDTAT
+912 
-922 ADYKSEAAKA
+922 
-932 KRKNA
+932 
-937 ANQQLV
+937 
-943 DEYHASKYCSDIE
+943 
-956 AETDIAVEAAVT
+956 
-968 AEDIAS
+968 
-974 LESLLQSEKEKLA
+974 
-987 AMPYQ
+987 
-992 NSKAAIR
+992 
-999 RKDRIAKLE
+999 
-1008 NQIASAKSS
+1008 
-1017 LNAAV
+1017 
-1022 SPAAVDPTANTN
+1022 
-1034 ADANTAQNGIDNIK
+1034 
-1048 NGVAQTANEKY
+1048 
-1059 NNNRGDING
+1059 
-1068 AENGSQAQA
+1068 
-1077 GGNAGISG
+1077 
-1085 QIVTVP
+1085 
-1091 YSGMA
+1091 
-1096 QGLPGMDGRAD
+1096 D
-1107 YRGIGSPVKDIIRQQ
+1107 YRGIGSPV
-1122 GATPVDLRTASDPS
+1122 V
-1136 SFYAAISEAKQ
+1136 
-1147 GNPHGAFVTAHD
+1147 
-1159 VSEYGDMKMFLS
+1159 
-1171 DDNGVGVAVTKDGD
+1171 
-1185 IVSVFKNPNISKARK
+1185 
-1200 AVSSILL
+1200 
-1207 TAIDNGGVKLDNYNG
+1207 
-1222 ELSRMYL
+1222 
-1229 AHGFIP
+1229 
-1235 VARTA
+1235 
-1240 FVDEYA
+1240 
-1246 PSDWNYERDGRPDII
+1246 
-1261 FWMHNGNDVETV
+1261 
-1273 ARNIGT
+1273 
-1279 QEMPDLKALPL
+1279 
-1290 MEYDEAAAYRDG
+1290 
-1302 LITKNASANSTLKDL
+1302 
-1317 GANTPTPA
+1317 
-1325 VQEAPQRA
+1325 

-1472 ENAKPIVKDAVKS
+1472 ENAKPIVKHTVKS
-1485 DTKAVKKANKK
+1485 DTKAVKNANKK

-1563 ATDNTYSRVGKA
+1563 ATDNTYSRVVKA

-1694 LRGVFRT
+1694 LRGVFKT

-1709 NALIDIESMVNAGA
+1709 NALTDIESMVNAGA

-1732 IEAKLNEKLRKA
+1732 IEAKLDEKLRKA

-1778 VNSADMETVLNA
+1778 VNRADMETVLNA

-1878 TSTDERAAKEAA
+1878 TSTDERTAKEAA

-1918 LLNFKTGIKNF
+1918 LLNFKTGVKNF

-1999 GRVEDVRANTFKSAA
+1999 GRVEDVRANTFKSEA

-2070 QNNSVLAQKAVNI
+2070 QNNSVLAQKAVSA
-2083 RNSMGVLGDLI
+2083 RNAFGVFGDLI

-2174 DEATRSLT
+2174 DEAARSLT

-2215 ALQSMFS
+2215 TLQSMFS

-2231 IAWDAA
+2231 IAYDAA
-2237 IGGVNAFFNNS
+2237 SGGVNAFFNNS

-2278 ASQIGAI
+2278 ASQVGAV

>member
-1 MAYTKEQMASAAAV
+1 
-15 IDSGKGVNKKVK
+15 
-27 VSNASL
+27 
-33 SAGSYEGAMARREA
+33 
-47 SGGRVGDGRYDKDAY
+47 
-62 VYRPETNTFYDTE
+62 
-75 AIQKAKDSFTN
+75 
-86 WMTAGKGANN
+86 
-96 KNWGYDMS
+96 
-104 DPEDV
+104 
-109 NRYYSGQISKKYEA
+109 
-123 GYGTD
+123 
-128 SFSQWLKEN
+128 
-137 GLPQADYFDSKYY
+137 
-150 KDAYAS
+150 
-156 VLADRVE
+156 
-163 KQKAKNFKKAVA
+163 
-175 REAWSTASDPMN
+175 
-187 ITGDDI
+187 
-193 AAAAQRIQLSNP
+193 
-205 IYKDIELYNPKDSDS
+205 
-220 SYDSYLSPAL
+220 
-230 AEQTAQA
+230 
-237 KEQKNRTG
+237 
-245 KLSLDDVM
+245 
-253 SDIARYQNRVNA
+253 
-265 KVEQAQEQQQEE
+265 
-277 TVKTQNIINTAIAD
+277 
-291 SGFSVEIDKRVGLAR
+291 
-306 DSKLKEYNSNKQ
+306 
-318 KKQTASDIA
+318 
-327 IAAMREAGYSNQDIQ
+327 
-342 KAIRQDG
+342 
-349 RLSYSESTEG
+349 
-359 KANEAER
+359 
-366 IARRD
+366 
-371 SSDAT
+371 
-376 SAKILN
+376 
-382 GMDSFTQ
+382 
-389 GAVDKAKRLGNMGT
+389 
-403 SAQQGFSPISM
+403 
-414 MEGYGMSA
+414 
-422 QETQAVNNYVDTTR
+422 
-436 AILETQGYNGLEID
+436 
-450 NALRRADLGEYIP
+450 
-463 TATARTNYATY
+463 
-474 TLQECGL
+474 
-481 TDEQIQQVLATYTEE
+481 
-496 DWKNVD
+496 
-502 KDMMASDYVENSMA
+502 
-516 DQLANSIIS
+516 
-525 MPIRAALSIACG
+525 
-537 AVGLVDMS
+537 
-545 AATISGRTEL
+545 
-555 WKFTDELQDMSAW
+555 
-568 WTQFAHDRNHKVI
+568 
-581 STAAD
+581 
-586 VGAEIMRMRATSLI
+586 
-600 GSVLTPAATTTS
+600 
-612 GSAAGTNF
+612 
-620 LFNFMQKN
+620 
-628 ASRMPFVAS
+628 
-637 SIGNYYL
+637 
-644 EAVNNGATPRMAAL
+644 
-658 YATPAGLLEGY
+658 
-669 LESLEMGEVLQ
+669 
-680 HSFGMNIVGK
+680 
-690 KIAASGL
+690 
-697 SANFKQFAITKG
+697 
-709 MPFINFALG
+709 
-718 TIGEGLEEAASY
+718 
-730 YGSSIARMAT
+730 
-740 WDKGYEMDFS
+740 
-750 EMWDNAK
+750 
-757 GGLLIGGI
+757 
-765 MNGLSMGAHTQ
+765 
-776 SYKYASEIYKGTGG
+776 
-790 NYAAYLDSF
+790 
-799 MSAMHME
+799 
-806 NMNDVQRQALID
+806 
-818 KYNSGEINVSRDAA
+818 
-832 INAGVE
+832 
-838 IQTNAEVVAAKKQ
+838 
-851 AVESAENDA
+851 
-860 AVKVE
+860 
-865 NANNKVTQ
+865 
-873 AEQRL
+873 
-878 ASIDDPDPVKKGK
+878 
-891 KLTQAARE
+891 
-899 LTSAKAAASQAAS
+899 
-912 EGQKKVDTAT
+912 
-922 ADYKSEAAKA
+922 
-932 KRKNA
+932 
-937 ANQQLV
+937 
-943 DEYHASKYCSDIE
+943 
-956 AETDIAVEAAVT
+956 
-968 AEDIAS
+968 
-974 LESLLQSEKEKLA
+974 
-987 AMPYQ
+987 
-992 NSKAAIR
+992 
-999 RKDRIAKLE
+999 
-1008 NQIASAKSS
+1008 
-1017 LNAAV
+1017 
-1022 SPAAVDPTANTN
+1022 
-1034 ADANTAQNGIDNIK
+1034 
-1048 NGVAQTANEKY
+1048 
-1059 NNNRGDING
+1059 
-1068 AENGSQAQA
+1068 
-1077 GGNAGISG
+1077 
-1085 QIVTVP
+1085 
-1091 YSGMA
+1091 
-1096 QGLPGMDGRAD
+1096 MDGRTD
-1107 YRGIGSPVKDIIRQQ
+1107 YRGIGEHLKQQ
-1122 GATPVDLRTASDPS
+1122 LTNNGSTPIELRTEHDPS
-1136 SFYAAISEAKQ
+1136 SFYAKIGEAKES
-1147 GNPHGAFVTAHD
+1147 NPYGAFVTQHEIEDYA
-1159 VSEYGDMKMFLS
+1159 KMRTFLN
-1171 DDNGVGVAVTKDGD
+1171 DDGTVGVAVKDDGD
-1185 IVSVFKNPNISKARK
+1185 IVSVFKNKKNESTN

-1207 TAIDNGGVKLDNYNG
+1207 TALENGGTKLDNYNG
-1222 ELSRMYL
+1222 KLSRMYL

-1240 FVDEYA
+1240 FVDKYA

-1465 RNTQKAL
+1465 RNTQEAL

-1485 DTKAVKKANKK
+1485 DTKAVKNANKK

-1612 KENRPIVP
+1612 KENRPIIP

-1650 DAMRNELVNYLVST
+1650 DTMRNELVNYLVST

-1694 LRGVFRT
+1694 LRGVFKT

-1709 NALIDIESMVNAGA
+1709 NALTDIESMVNAGA

-1732 IEAKLNEKLRKA
+1732 IEAKLDEKLRKA

-1778 VNSADMETVLNA
+1778 VNRADMETVLNA

-1812 KLTAKQNNSTA
+1812 KLTAKQNDSKA

-1903 GSVKDKVRALSYMNM
+1903 GSVKDKIRALSYMNM

-2019 RLVGQYMQLGDRAW
+2019 RRVGQYMQLGDRAW

-2083 RNSMGVLGDLI
+2083 RNSMGVFGDLI

-2163 AAKGLLTREPE
+2163 AAKGLITREPE

-2215 ALQSMFS
+2215 TLQSMFS

-2237 IGGVNAFFNNS
+2237 SGGVNAFFNNS

-2278 ASQIGAI
+2278 ASQVGAV

-2332 ASAGS
+2332 ASAGN

>member
-15 IDSGKGVNKKVK
+15 IDSGKGVNKKVN
-27 VSNASL
+27 VSKESL

-75 AIQKAKDSFTN
+75 AVQKAKDSFTN

-237 KEQKNRTG
+237 KEQKNRAG

-306 DSKLKEYNSNKQ
+306 DSKLNEYNNNKQ
-318 KKQTASDIA
+318 KKQAASDSA
-327 IAAMREAGYSNQDIQ
+327 IAAMREAGYSNHDIQ
-342 KAIRQDG
+342 KTIRQDG

-366 IARRD
+366 IKRRD

-389 GAVDKAKRLGNMGT
+389 GAVDKAKKLGNMGT

-474 TLQECGL
+474 TLQECGMS
-481 TDEQIQQVLATYTEE
+481 DEQIQQVLATYTED
-496 DWKNVD
+496 DWKNTD
-502 KDMMASDYVENSMA
+502 KDMLASDYVENSMA

-537 AVGLVDMS
+537 AVGLVDMG
-545 AATISGRTEL
+545 AAAISGRAEL

-568 WTQFAHDRNHKVI
+568 WTQFSHDRNHEII

-628 ASRMPFVAS
+628 ASRLPFISGA
-637 SIGNYYL
+637 IGNYYL
-644 EAVNNGATPRMAAL
+644 EAVNGGAAPRMAAL
-658 YATPAGLLEGY
+658 YAIPAGALEGY

-899 LTSAKAAASQAAS
+899 LTAAKAAASQAAS

-922 ADYKSEAAKA
+922 ADYKSEAAKV

-937 ANQQLV
+937 ANQQMV

-1008 NQIASAKSS
+1008 NQIASGKAA

-1022 SPAAVDPTANTN
+1022 SPAAVEPTANTN
-1034 ADANTAQNGIDNIK
+1034 VDANTAQSGIDNIK
-1048 NGVAQTANEKY
+1048 NGVAQVDDAGQLQEATQV
-1059 NNNRGDING
+1059 DIESADSG
-1068 AENGSQAQA
+1068 SAEN
-1077 GGNAGISG
+1077 I
-1085 QIVTVP
+1085 
-1091 YSGMA
+1091 
-1096 QGLPGMDGRAD
+1096 
-1107 YRGIGSPVKDIIRQQ
+1107 
-1122 GATPVDLRTASDPS
+1122 
-1136 SFYAAISEAKQ
+1136 
-1147 GNPHGAFVTAHD
+1147 NP
-1159 VSEYGDMKMFLS
+1159 
-1171 DDNGVGVAVTKDGD
+1171 
-1185 IVSVFKNPNISKARK
+1185 
-1200 AVSSILL
+1200 
-1207 TAIDNGGVKLDNYNG
+1207 
-1222 ELSRMYL
+1222 
-1229 AHGFIP
+1229 
-1235 VARTA
+1235 
-1240 FVDEYA
+1240 
-1246 PSDWNYERDGRPDII
+1246 
-1261 FWMHNGNDVETV
+1261 
-1273 ARNIGT
+1273 
-1279 QEMPDLKALPL
+1279 Q
-1290 MEYDEAAAYRDG
+1290 
-1302 LITKNASANSTLKDL
+1302 LKDL

-1472 ENAKPIVKDAVKS
+1472 ENAKLIVKHTVKS
-1485 DTKAVKKANKK
+1485 DTKAVKNANKK

-1682 FNNAEAQARAKY
+1682 FNNAEAHARAKY

-1709 NALIDIESMVNAGA
+1709 NALTDIESMVNAGA

-1732 IEAKLNEKLRKA
+1732 IEAKLDEKLRKA

-1903 GSVKDKVRALSYMNM
+1903 GSVKNKVRALSYMNM

-2019 RLVGQYMQLGDRAW
+2019 RRVGQYMQLGDRAW

-2215 ALQSMFS
+2215 TLQSMFS

-2231 IAWDAA
+2231 IAYDAA
-2237 IGGVNAFFNNS
+2237 SGGVNAFFNNS

-2278 ASQIGAI
+2278 ASQVGAV

-2290 KYERDTYDPNVLKR
+2290 KYERDTYDPNALKR

>member
-1 MAYTKEQMASAAAV
+1 MAYTKEQMASAAGV
-15 IDSGKGVNKKVK
+15 IDSGKGVNKKVN
-27 VSNASL
+27 VSNESL

-75 AIQKAKDSFTN
+75 AVQKAKDSFTN

-163 KQKAKNFKKAVA
+163 KQKTKNFKKAVA

-237 KEQKNRTG
+237 KEQKNRAG

-291 SGFSVEIDKRVGLAR
+291 SGFSVEIDKRIGLAR
-306 DSKLKEYNSNKQ
+306 DSKLDEYYTNKQ
-318 KKQTASDIA
+318 RKQAASDAA
-327 IAAMREAGYSNQDIQ
+327 INAMREAGYSNQDIM
-342 KAIRQDG
+342 KSIRNDG

-389 GAVDKAKRLGNMGT
+389 GAVDKAKKLGNMGT
-403 SAQQGFSPISM
+403 SSQKGFSPISM
-414 MEGYGMSA
+414 MEGYGLSE
-422 QETQAVNNYVDTTR
+422 QETRAVNSYIDTAT
-436 AILETQGYNGLEID
+436 AVLEAQGYEPFEID

-463 TATARTNYATY
+463 KERVRVNYSTY
-474 TLQECGL
+474 TLKESGL

-502 KDMMASDYVENSMA
+502 KDMLASDYVENSMA

-537 AVGLVDMS
+537 AVGLVDMG
-545 AATISGRTEL
+545 AAAISGRKEL
-555 WKFTDELQDMSAW
+555 WKFTDDLQELSAW
-568 WTQFAHDRNHKVI
+568 WTQFSHDRNHEII

-600 GSVLTPAATTTS
+600 GSALTPAATTTS

-628 ASRMPFVAS
+628 ASHLPFISGA
-637 SIGNYYL
+637 IGNYYL
-644 EAVNNGATPRMAAL
+644 EAVNGGATPRMAAL
-658 YATPAGLLEGY
+658 YAIPAGALEGY

-818 KYNSGEINVSRDAA
+818 KYNNGEINVSRDAA

-878 ASIDDPDPVKKGK
+878 AGIDDPDPVKKGK

-943 DEYHASKYCSDIE
+943 DEYHASKYCSDLE
-956 AETDIAVEAAVT
+956 RDT
-968 AEDIAS
+968 ANA
-974 LESLLQSEKEKLA
+974 
-987 AMPYQ
+987 
-992 NSKAAIR
+992 
-999 RKDRIAKLE
+999 
-1008 NQIASAKSS
+1008 

-1022 SPAAVDPTANTN
+1022 SPDTVQPTANTN
-1034 ADANTAQNGIDNIK
+1034 MDANTAQNGIDTIK
-1048 NGVAQTANEKY
+1048 NDVAEQAAQEVQS
-1059 NNNRGDING
+1059 
-1068 AENGSQAQA
+1068 AEPA
-1077 GGNAGISG
+1077 
-1085 QIVTVP
+1085 
-1091 YSGMA
+1091 
-1096 QGLPGMDGRAD
+1096 
-1107 YRGIGSPVKDIIRQQ
+1107 
-1122 GATPVDLRTASDPS
+1122 
-1136 SFYAAISEAKQ
+1136 
-1147 GNPHGAFVTAHD
+1147 
-1159 VSEYGDMKMFLS
+1159 
-1171 DDNGVGVAVTKDGD
+1171 
-1185 IVSVFKNPNISKARK
+1185 
-1200 AVSSILL
+1200 
-1207 TAIDNGGVKLDNYNG
+1207 
-1222 ELSRMYL
+1222 
-1229 AHGFIP
+1229 
-1235 VARTA
+1235 
-1240 FVDEYA
+1240 
-1246 PSDWNYERDGRPDII
+1246 
-1261 FWMHNGNDVETV
+1261 
-1273 ARNIGT
+1273 
-1279 QEMPDLKALPL
+1279 
-1290 MEYDEAAAYRDG
+1290 
-1302 LITKNASANSTLKDL
+1302 LKDL

-1694 LRGVFRT
+1694 LRGVFKT

-1778 VNSADMETVLNA
+1778 VNSTDMETVLNA

-1999 GRVEDVRANTFKSAA
+1999 GRVEDVRANTFKSEA

-2019 RLVGQYMQLGDRAW
+2019 RRVGQYMQLGDRAW

-2070 QNNSVLAQKAVNI
+2070 QNNSVLAQKAVSA
-2083 RNSMGVLGDLI
+2083 RNAFGVFGDLI

-2222 ADSAKDVLS
+2222 ADSAKDVVS
-2231 IAWDAA
+2231 IAYDAA
-2237 IGGVNAFFNNS
+2237 SGGVNAFFNNS

-2263 DAIFDSLLSGSSRIV
+2263 DAIFDSLMSGSSRIV

>member
-1 MAYTKEQMASAAAV
+1 MGTYDAQLKNYYAKASSGKADLGLYKQRNSDGSISDTKEVSDRVKANRHIYAEIAPTLINSQNKAGYASWMKPNNDVYFGSQTFDGDAFNAARS
-15 IDSGKGVNKKVK
+15 DFMDNFM
-27 VSNASL
+27 L
-33 SAGSYEGAMARREA
+33 
-47 SGGRVGDGRYDKDAY
+47 
-62 VYRPETNTFYDTE
+62 NT
-75 AIQKAKDSFTN
+75 K
-86 WMTAGKGANN
+86 TAN
-96 KNWGYDMS
+96 KNANHPKYGYDWN

-109 NRYYSGQISKKYEA
+109 QRYEQGKISKKYEGTYTDDPFDQFLKA
-123 GYGTD
+123 YG
-128 SFSQWLKEN
+128 
-137 GLPQADYFDSKYY
+137 QASSEYFAKTYYPKAYSK
-150 KDAYAS
+150 
-156 VLADRVE
+156 VIADRAAQQRI
-163 KQKAKNFKKAVA
+163 KDFRKAVA
-175 REAWSTASDPMN
+175 NETWSTASDPMN

-237 KEQKNRTG
+237 KEQKNRAG

-318 KKQTASDIA
+318 KKQTASDSA

-359 KANEAER
+359 KANEAVR

-389 GAVDKAKRLGNMGT
+389 GAVDKAKKLGNMGT

-414 MEGYGMSA
+414 MEGYGLSE
-422 QETQAVNNYVDTTR
+422 QETRAVNSYIDTAT
-436 AILETQGYNGLEID
+436 AVLEAQGYEPLEID

-463 TATARTNYATY
+463 KERARVNYSTY
-474 TLQECGL
+474 TLKECGL

-537 AVGLVDMS
+537 AVGLVDMG
-545 AATISGRTEL
+545 AAAISGRKEL

-568 WTQFAHDRNHKVI
+568 WTQFSHDRNHKVI

-586 VGAEIMRMRATSLI
+586 VGAEIMRMRATALI
-600 GSVLTPAATTTS
+600 GSALTPAATTTS
-612 GSAAGTNF
+612 GSAAGTDF

-818 KYNSGEINVSRDAA
+818 KYNSGEINVTRDAA

-878 ASIDDPDPVKKGK
+878 AGIDDPDPVKKGK
-891 KLTQAARE
+891 KLAQAARE
-899 LTSAKAAASQAAS
+899 LTAAKAAASQTAS

-1034 ADANTAQNGIDNIK
+1034 VDANTAQNGIDNIK

-1068 AENGSQAQA
+1068 AENGNQAQA
-1077 GGNAGISG
+1077 GGNAGVSG
-1085 QIVTVP
+1085 ETVTE
-1091 YSGMA
+1091 SD
-1096 QGLPGMDGRAD
+1096 QGLAGETALHGRTD
-1107 YRGIGSPVKDIIRQQ
+1107 YRGIGEHLKQQ
-1122 GATPVDLRTASDPS
+1122 LTNNGSTPIELRTEHDPS
-1136 SFYAAISEAKQ
+1136 SFYAKIGEAKES
-1147 GNPHGAFVTAHD
+1147 NPYGAFVTQHEIEDYA
-1159 VSEYGDMKMFLS
+1159 KMRTFLN
-1171 DDNGVGVAVTKDGD
+1171 DDGTVGVAVKDDGD
-1185 IVSVFKNPNISKARK
+1185 IVSVFKNKKNKSKD

-1207 TAIDNGGVKLDNYNG
+1207 TALENGGTKLDNYDG
-1222 ELSRMYL
+1222 VLSKMYL
-1229 AHGFIP
+1229 NHGFIP

-1261 FWMHNGNDVETV
+1261 FWRHNGDDVETV

-1302 LITKNASANSTLKDL
+1302 LIPQNAPEPALKDL

-1325 VQEAPQRA
+1325 VQEAPQSINDLTPDTPIDQADAIIEHAIAPAFRDNLTAMNRA
-1333 EQPVFRESRT
+1333 KRWIYKNFVSGQESLERF
-1343 ATNTL
+1343 
-1348 SKVVGEDVLQQLR
+1348 SKKQASIDKGTTTVDAAVQQLR
-1361 EYEPNLLE
+1361 NIGGTVDYIMDTELVDRDRNPTGLGSYKQIMTPPDGIDFDVVQEYLLNKHNVDRMSLKQRGYDKNKAVMANENGRARTAKQSREIVQQMEEQYPGLKAWDNRRKNWWNTFVREHMVATGLISDESWQEWCKQYPNYVPTFRKIFDERGSANSTKGSTDIGGRVRSVKGSKL
-1369 HEVVSNSRSMEL
+1369 EVVDVRESFADYINSMVRASAKNDVILNMFNFTESHPNAVADYCQIIDDKTGDIKPTSPDLNPFDAL
-1381 AAQKIEEKGID
+1381 AEEAYSEAKD
-1392 GTEYE
+1392 GKYI
-1397 LLDDNR
+1397 LR
-1403 VWENGDADASMSII
+1403 CKV
-1417 TKRIEDGDMMS
+1417 DGDWRAMS
-1428 AAILA
+1428 VSKDVYDGVSDLFSRDYSDT
-1433 QNLAERETKA
+1433 ERVLMDIGTKLNW
-1443 GQQIQELAKW
+1443 G
-1453 TKTSA
+1453 
-1458 GMVTEAA
+1458 
-1465 RNTQKAL
+1465 QKAL
-1472 ENAKPIVKDAVKS
+1472 ITGYNPFFAIRNMLRDTQTAYLNDEGTNPLSFLKSIYDAAKDIITDSPDFEKFKAYGGDRSGFFKS
-1485 DTKAVKKANKK
+1485 NEGFIKSAGLDTEKGSKAARTAKKAVMFIPNAFAKMGEASETLNRYASAKRYLNRHGGSIDGDWQSAMLASAEGTTNFSRSGKVAKLADCYALYLNANIQGTDKMLRQYTGADTAAK
-1496 AQKEAAD
+1496 TWGKTAGMAIASVLLKYLFNNDDNEHYRNLSNYIKDNNYCIPNILGERDENGYCTSFIVLPKPQGYGAVIAGFERIATMWDEDKSLEEAYDGYMDSLSGALPVNSSLPWSAFKQAINNENWYGGTIEPQRMEDLPVEERYDNGTSTIAINLAKGD
-1503 AAGKKLA
+1503 AALMDTEFGKWLADSQLGKKLGIGQW
-1510 SDTAKSVDPAE
+1510 SPMKIDY
-1521 LLARKIVN
+1521 LLEQKTGVGG
-1529 ATKPRTVEEA
+1529 
-1539 DFVKRVVQDLF
+1539 DFVLPPLAVENFENYGTDEQRFNPNSAVKGLIDPIKTQFVKDPLYSNDIMGKF
-1550 GVAKESPIVTPGE
+1550 YDAKEDAKAAADE
-1563 ATDNTYSRVGKA
+1563 AKKQRNSAGIDEKSDEEKYYYN
-1575 YSDIGK
+1575 YSD
-1581 YSDIWERAQE
+1581 
-1591 VVLQTMGDTPE
+1591 
-1602 VRQALAGYFT
+1602 
-1612 KENRPIVP
+1612 
-1620 ESLLKKAYKKA
+1620 
-1631 TDELG
+1631 
-1636 IDMSKLIRKTAGNV
+1636 MS
-1650 DAMRNELVNYLVST
+1650 S
-1664 TGVSEDGAVAL
+1664 
-1675 AMEANRM
+1675 
-1682 FNNAEAQARAKY
+1682 
-1694 LRGVFRT
+1694 
-1701 KSFNEAAT
+1701 
-1709 NALIDIESMVNAGA
+1709 
-1723 LIDIEFADQ
+1723 
-1732 IEAKLNEKLRKA
+1732 
-1744 IKESGY
+1744 
-1750 SIGDIVA
+1750 
-1757 RGANGELEALAHFVT
+1757 
-1772 DVSGID
+1772 
-1778 VNSADMETVLNA
+1778 
-1790 AIDTFGNVL
+1790 
-1799 DEFKTTQLDKLYE
+1799 
-1812 KLTAKQNNSTA
+1812 
-1823 ADKRKPTEAEKAIN
+1823 
-1837 NWILGLYNDSRFT
+1837 W
-1850 DEIKAANGI
+1850 
-1859 PILTEADIQQ
+1859 
-1869 IADYMQVYN
+1869 
-1878 TSTDERAAKEAA
+1878 
-1890 YRAGQI
+1890 
-1896 VASKQGD
+1896 
-1903 GSVKDKVRALSYMNM
+1903 LSYM
-1918 LLNFKTGIKNF
+1918 
-1929 SANLPMYVT
+1929 SA
-1938 ETLKDV
+1938 
-1944 PGTLLDKVV
+1944 
-1953 SKYFGTGRTT
+1953 R
-1963 NAFTT
+1963 
-1968 ERFSGQ
+1968 ER
-1974 LNSFGKGMKDAVLDM
+1974 D
-1989 VHDVNTSPIP
+1989 
-1999 GRVEDVRANTFKSAA
+1999 
-2014 MNRLE
+2014 
-2019 RLVGQYMQLGDRAW
+2019 
-2033 AQMAYD
+2033 
-2039 GRLGELKSLGYDITT
+2039 
-2054 EAAAK
+2054 
-2059 DAELYM
+2059 
-2065 LDRVF
+2065 
-2070 QNNSVLAQKAVNI
+2070 I
-2083 RNSMGVLGDLI
+2083 RNS
-2094 LPFAQ
+2094 
-2099 TPANIAD
+2099 
-2106 KLLDYSPVGLARAIK
+2106 
-2121 QLGTETDIRTH
+2121 
-2132 TASSEFNQKLFV
+2132 
-2144 DRVSRS
+2144 
-2150 LTGTGILALGMAM
+2150 
-2163 AAKGLLTREPE
+2163 EP
-2174 DEATRSLT
+2174 
-2182 RQAGANA
+2182 
-2189 YAIKIGDTYHTINWS
+2189 
-2204 EPAGSLLIIGA
+2204 
-2215 ALQSMFS
+2215 
-2222 ADSAKDVLS
+2222 
-2231 IAWDAA
+2231 
-2237 IGGVNAFFNNS
+2237 
-2248 FLSSFADLLSSDTPA
+2248 
-2263 DAIFDSLLSGSSRIV
+2263 
-2278 ASQIGAI
+2278 
-2285 ARATD
+2285 
-2290 KYERDTYDPNVLKR
+2290 
-2304 QVNYI
+2304 
-2309 ISRVPGLRQTLP
+2309 
-2321 IKVGTDGQYQL
+2321 
-2332 ASAGS
+2332 
-2337 SLGERILN
+2337 
-2345 TMFIPGYAT
+2345 
-2354 RETDDPVNQELYRL
+2354 
-2368 YNEGYD
+2368 
-2374 EQVLPSANYKINGHK
+2374 
-2389 LTGEERR
+2389 
-2396 EYQTIIGQIS
+2396 
-2406 HSLAAQVINTKEYQ
+2406 NTKER
-2420 QATDA
+2420 D
-2425 EKAAM
+2425 EKIRN
-2430 LEDGISEVWQH
+2430 LRRERVNEVKKFMKD
-2441 PDVKAFKKRFKK
+2441 PEGYEVKKVPKDFWENRNGR